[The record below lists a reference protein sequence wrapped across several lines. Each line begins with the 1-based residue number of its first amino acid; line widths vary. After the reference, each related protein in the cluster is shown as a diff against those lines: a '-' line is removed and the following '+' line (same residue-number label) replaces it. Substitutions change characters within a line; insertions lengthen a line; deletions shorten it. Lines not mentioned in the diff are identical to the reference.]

1 MLEHSTRQLTL
12 DELIS
17 SQEGS
22 PVNHSAQ
29 LEKDLER
36 KTNAI
41 CGPQCLESFGRLNQ
55 ATLWARTF
63 ADYLIG
69 QGDWYS
75 KRCALTWKLKGTK
88 SHRIYFQLA
97 VKTHP
102 TEEIESG
109 LLLTTTSVMTDEHP
123 DKMRARVEKN
133 GYKNGTKYGSLV
145 SQVKYSGMLPTP
157 TTMDIKPTEE
167 RLKKRTEYRKSI
179 GRKWVAG
186 CLTEHVYHGM
196 LPTPLASEGGKMSGS
211 PTENQ
216 MSVTK
221 LARMG
226 MLPTPNAMDWNT
238 ARTKEKWEADKKKY
252 ADKGINLHE
261 SLRQKA
267 RLISGKPSQLN
278 PLFVEEMMGF
288 PENWTVLP
296 FQSGEK
302 KVSKHTE
309 TR

>member
-17 SQEGS
+17 LQEGS

-29 LEKDLER
+29 LGSEKEQ
-36 KTNAI
+36 KTRAT

-97 VKTHP
+97 VKTLP
-102 TEEIESG
+102 IEEIESG
-109 LLLTTTSVMTDEHP
+109 LLLTPTSVMTDEHP

-157 TTMDIKPTEE
+157 TASDFMSIDPVSAARKAKGEKRPSGATIGSKLGQDIRITNT
-167 RLKKRTEYRKSI
+167 LKT
-179 GRKWVAG
+179 
-186 CLTEHVYHGM
+186 
-196 LPTPLASEGGKMSGS
+196 GK
-211 PTENQ
+211 T
-216 MSVTK
+216 
-221 LARMG
+221 
-226 MLPTPNAMDWNT
+226 
-238 ARTKEKWEADKKKY
+238 
-252 ADKGINLHE
+252 
-261 SLRQKA
+261 
-267 RLISGKPSQLN
+267 SQLN
-278 PLFVEEMMGF
+278 PLFVEEMIGF
-288 PENWTVLP
+288 PKNWTVLP

-302 KVSKHTE
+302 KASKPTE
-309 TR
+309 TQSSPK